1 MKIELDRMESLNV
14 IEKVTHPTDWVS
26 NIVVVEK
33 SNGKLRLCLDPR
45 NLNKAIKR
53 EHFQLP
59 TVDDIMAKMPGAK
72 IFSKL
77 DASSGYWQIRVD
89 DESADLLTFN
99 TPFGRYRFNRLPFG
113 VWSASEI
120 FGKSIFENIIQ
131 GLEGVANIQD
141 DIIVWGST
149 PAEHDE
155 HPQHV
160 LEKCRE
166 ANLKLNKEKCE
177 FRLNELKFVGHIFSA
192 DGVRAD
198 PDKVEAISGMPS
210 PRDKSDLRRFLGMI
224 NYLGKFMPNLSE
236 KTALLRSLLE
246 KDVLWSWSDKHEEC
260 FCMLKKLVTES
271 PILKYYDP
279 NKEMKLSVDASKYGL
294 GAVLLQKYE
303 EDWAPVA
310 YGSRSLTRSEM
321 NYAQI
326 EKETLAILFDCNKF
340 NQHLYGVKFTVE
352 SDHQSLESIFKRPIS
367 KAPPRIQR
375 FLLRLQKYQFEVEF
389 SPGKNLVVSDTLS
402 RAPLEAS
409 TSDDKDADAQIHMLF
424 EGLPVSDKKLELLK
438 KETENDQTLK
448 LLKDFTLNGW
458 PTNKFAIPA
467 DVKSFYS
474 LRSEITVANDLLFKS
489 DRIIVPSSMRKEIKQ
504 QIHEGHLGQERCKSR
519 ACQVVYWPG
528 INAEI
533 SDMVSKCS
541 TCLEHCSLQQN
552 ESLLPHEIPRNPW
565 EKVGTDLFEFRK
577 SHYLVVV
584 DYYSNY
590 PEVCFM
596 GKQDPT
602 SSQVIAHL
610 KSVFARHGIPK
621 TLVSDNGP
629 QFASEK
635 FRQFLKDWEI
645 QYDPASPRYPKA
657 YGMAESAV
665 KNVKSL
671 FKKAHKANEDP
682 YLALLNHRAT
692 PNNTD
697 GLSPAKKLMNR
708 ELNTRLS
715 NIKQSLNTTAN
726 KEISMKLQLK
736 RRSRKRYT
744 IGKPKIWL

>member
-1 MKIELDRMESLNV
+1 MGSETTDPENAQSSITVCFDEIKSPDSDSGEMENPVSDSDEIKNTASHAIKSEVNDSLPDLVDESEEEEYFINAVDNDQIHDWNMVLQTNDSQIEYKLDTGSQVNIITKRTFQNLDKKGKINCTNAKLTAYDGGNIEVIGKCILRVGKLNRKTYPVEFFIVDAHSPSIIGLKTCERLDLIKRVYLINDIDPNLLEEFADTFGDIGCLPGEYKIKIDPSVDPVIEPPRRIPFSLQKKMKIELDRMESLNV

-99 TPFGRYRFNRLPFG
+99 TPFGRYRFNHLPFG

-141 DIIVWGST
+141 NIIVWGST
-149 PAEHDE
+149 PAKHDE
-155 HPQHV
+155 RLQHV

-192 DGVRAD
+192 DGVQAD
-198 PDKVEAISGMPS
+198 PEKVEAISGMPS

-326 EKETLAILFDCNKF
+326 EKETLAILFGCNKF

-352 SDHQSLESIFKRPIS
+352 SDHQPLESIFKRPIS

-402 RAPLEAS
+402 RAPLEDS
-409 TSDDKDADAQIHMLF
+409 TSDDKGADAQIHMLF

-438 KETENDQTLK
+438 KETENHQT
-448 LLKDFTLNGW
+448 
-458 PTNKFAIPA
+458 P
-467 DVKSFYS
+467 
-474 LRSEITVANDLLFKS
+474 
-489 DRIIVPSSMRKEIKQ
+489 
-504 QIHEGHLGQERCKSR
+504 
-519 ACQVVYWPG
+519 
-528 INAEI
+528 
-533 SDMVSKCS
+533 
-541 TCLEHCSLQQN
+541 
-552 ESLLPHEIPRNPW
+552 
-565 EKVGTDLFEFRK
+565 
-577 SHYLVVV
+577 
-584 DYYSNY
+584 
-590 PEVCFM
+590 
-596 GKQDPT
+596 
-602 SSQVIAHL
+602 
-610 KSVFARHGIPK
+610 
-621 TLVSDNGP
+621 
-629 QFASEK
+629 
-635 FRQFLKDWEI
+635 
-645 QYDPASPRYPKA
+645 
-657 YGMAESAV
+657 
-665 KNVKSL
+665 
-671 FKKAHKANEDP
+671 
-682 YLALLNHRAT
+682 
-692 PNNTD
+692 
-697 GLSPAKKLMNR
+697 
-708 ELNTRLS
+708 
-715 NIKQSLNTTAN
+715 
-726 KEISMKLQLK
+726 
-736 RRSRKRYT
+736 
-744 IGKPKIWL
+744 